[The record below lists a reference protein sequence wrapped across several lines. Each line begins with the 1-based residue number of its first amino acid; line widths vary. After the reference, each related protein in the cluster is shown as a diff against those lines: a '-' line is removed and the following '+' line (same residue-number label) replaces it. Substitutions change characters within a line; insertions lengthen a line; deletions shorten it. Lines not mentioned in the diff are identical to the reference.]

1 MRIVT
6 TLFIISLMFSLCAQ
20 STFEQSLS
28 INSTGADP
36 CTDCVIDI
44 QSNSK
49 VMQVP
54 NLNTTERN
62 NLGNP
67 IPGMMI
73 YNSDSLSLQGYL
85 PEATLVEPIQTFPYA
100 NGSSNVFAFTVI
112 VYTPSIS
119 GYIES
124 VDVGIGSANITP
136 QHRLVVSSTKPCG
149 GGSAIA
155 KPETKSNSSTFTDYI
170 TLSPNSTNRYPLSS
184 PFQII
189 AGTKYYIYPDA
200 MTNGAGP
207 RILWSDTGV
216 QNIPTISY
224 INTAGFCN
232 ENFGDVNAKFNIITN
247 MAEWVNLTD

>member
-1 MRIVT
+1 
-6 TLFIISLMFSLCAQ
+6 MFSLCAQ
-20 STFEQSLS
+20 STFEQSLA

-85 PEATLVEPIQTFPYA
+85 PEATLVEPDTTYLYS
-100 NGSSNVFAFTVI
+100 NGSDNIFASTVI
-112 VYTPSIS
+112 IYTPSSDGSINFFDIGIS
-119 GYIES
+119 
-124 VDVGIGSANITP
+124 SANANTP
-136 QHRLVVSSTKPCG
+136 HRLTISTIKPCSG
-149 GGSAIA
+149 GANIA
-155 KPETKSNSSTFTDYI
+155 KPLNKSNTTAYTDYT
-170 TLSPNSTNRYPLSS
+170 TLQAGTKNRYNFSIPYVVT
-184 PFQII
+184 

-200 MTNGAGP
+200 MTN
-207 RILWSDTGV
+207 
-216 QNIPTISY
+216 
-224 INTAGFCN
+224 TAGARIYWSNNTIEDSPVLSSIFSTAVCT
-232 ENFGDVNAKFNIITN
+232 EVNSDLDIKVNLTTDFAG
-247 MAEWVNLTD
+247 WVNLTD